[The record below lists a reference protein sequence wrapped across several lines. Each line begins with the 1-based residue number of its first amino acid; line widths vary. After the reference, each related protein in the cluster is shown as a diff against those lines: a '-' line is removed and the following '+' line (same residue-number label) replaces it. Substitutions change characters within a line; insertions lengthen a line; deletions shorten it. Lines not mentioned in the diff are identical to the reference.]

1 MSCTAALSFPLT
13 TIFGPQSK
21 VEVHE
26 VGTEREEAKFIA
38 DKIVELRSGPIQ
50 KNSHVCG
57 NAAEIPKHELLEYP
71 SPFSVV
77 ASSIQLHGN
86 IRRSYGY
93 WWIIAQLSPKP
104 SPCAAHRLPFCCA
117 T

>member
-1 MSCTAALSFPLT
+1 MNCAAALSFPFT
-13 TIFGPQSK
+13 EIFGSQNK

-57 NAAEIPKHELLEYP
+57 NAAGIPNHNTSWCNTP
-71 SPFSVV
+71 IHFP
-77 ASSIQLHGN
+77 
-86 IRRSYGY
+86 
-93 WWIIAQLSPKP
+93 
-104 SPCAAHRLPFCCA
+104 
-117 T
+117 